1 MQKTSKVT
9 NVSYRGTFESQH
21 GTFHKH
27 WIEFENGD
35 AGQYAS
41 KLETQDKFTIGQEAN
56 YDYSKNGDYVKIKPV
71 QQENQYRGGGK
82 RGETEEEKKARL
94 LAEKKRQYMI
104 MLQSSTDYAI
114 KAESEL
120 MDIAMKYLIAKGQQ
134 PTPDDIQAV
143 RDILYPAFIANIQS
157 SQKDILNHI
166 LSETKKHF
174 PNE

>member
-9 NVSYRGTFESQH
+9 NVSSNGSYDGRYGTMYKFIV
-21 GTFHKH
+21 TFD
-27 WIEFENGD
+27 NGD
-35 AGQYAS
+35 SGSYAS
-41 KLETQDKFTIGQEAN
+41 KKQEQDKFIIGQVT
-56 YDYSKNGDYVKIKPV
+56 DYTIEQNGQYTNIKPV
-71 QQENQYRGGGK
+71 QTNTFSGK
-82 RGETEEEKKARL
+82 PKDDR
-94 LAEKKRQYMI
+94 KRQYMI

-120 MDIAMKYLIAKGQQ
+120 MDIAMKYLAAKSDEVN
-134 PTPDDIQAV
+134 PDSIQAV